1 MSESLSLQIERA
13 HQVPGMIDEKTY
25 TFRHILLKFPNSKG
39 KKNNV
44 PCFKDRKSYLQ
55 KKRSKTLR
63 ILLIGQVDN

>member
-44 PCFKDRKSYLQ
+44 TCFKDRKITY
-55 KKRSKTLR
+55 KRKGVRLSEFF
-63 ILLIGQVDN
+63 LLAR